1 MTNTDT
7 PSEDRTIL
15 AALEALERSS
25 DPIAGASGT
34 DEISE
39 SDALARLYTEALGLM
54 PFELD
59 PVAPSP
65 EVLTRIMALV
75 QGDET
80 QPAPF
85 AVPPFA
91 VPVAAVPAAV
101 PTAVPSRSSHPSQE
115 VRVPRPVQGTQ
126 SAAAARRTPGR
137 ASRWPLA
144 LAAALAF
151 LMVGLS
157 AWLYLQVGEQRQT
170 IVQLEDQLAAERTRV
185 AEMEAES
192 RRIQSASLDAR
203 EALELVT
210 SHAVEVSPMRPV
222 GELPVQPQARGIL
235 FVRADHQHWYM
246 SLEGLQ
252 PAANGQAYKL
262 WFLTDQGAVSGG
274 SFTAKPGT
282 PIVLNSESMA
292 AGTKGVL
299 ITLEADPRTAAP
311 TGPQI
316 LQAAAVYKIS

>member
-1 MTNTDT
+1 MINTDT

-25 DPIAGASGT
+25 DPIAGTSGT

-54 PFELD
+54 PYELD

-65 EVLTRIMALV
+65 EVLTRILALV

-80 QPAPF
+80 QPAPVAAF
-85 AVPPFA
+85 
-91 VPVAAVPAAV
+91 PVAAAPAAA
-101 PTAVPSRSSHPSQE
+101 PAAAMPRPSQE
-115 VRVPRPVQGTQ
+115 MRAPRPVQGVAT
-126 SAAAARRTPGR
+126 ARR

-170 IVQLEDQLAAERTRV
+170 IAQLEDQLAAERTRV
-185 AEMEAES
+185 AEMESES

-222 GELPVQPQARGIL
+222 GALPVQPEARGIL

-252 PAANGQAYKL
+252 PAAGGQAYKL
-262 WFLTDQGAVSGG
+262 WFITDQGAVSAG
-274 SFTAKPGT
+274 SFTAKPGI
-282 PIVLNSESMA
+282 PIVLNSETMA

-299 ITLEADPRTAAP
+299 VTLEEDPRTAAP
-311 TGPQI
+311 TGPEI
-316 LQAAAVYKIS
+316 LHAAAVYKIS